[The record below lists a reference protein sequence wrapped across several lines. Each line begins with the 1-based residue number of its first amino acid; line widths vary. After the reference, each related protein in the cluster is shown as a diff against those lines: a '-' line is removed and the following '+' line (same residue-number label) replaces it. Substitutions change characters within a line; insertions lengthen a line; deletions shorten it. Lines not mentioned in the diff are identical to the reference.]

1 MEKTRVDKW
10 LWAVRIFKSRSMA
23 ADACKNGRVKLNG
36 QILKPSFLVHK
47 GDTLQVRKEHFNLVF
62 KILEVI
68 DKRVSAKLAEP
79 CYENQTSS
87 EELNKFKSWFLLGKP
102 NEFRDKGTGRPTK
115 KDRREI
121 DEYKTD
127 FVEDF
132 EEFSEENIAESDED
146 PFNFDE

>member
-1 MEKTRVDKW
+1 MDKTRVDKW

-36 QILKPSFLVHK
+36 QILKPSFIVHK
-47 GDTLQVRKEHFNLVF
+47 GDVLQVRKEHFNLVF
-62 KILEVI
+62 KVLEII

-87 EELNKFKSWFLLGKP
+87 EELNKFKSWFILGKP

-115 KDRREI
+115 KERRDIE
-121 DEYKTD
+121 EHKSD
-127 FVEDF
+127 FTEDF
-132 EEFSEENIAESDED
+132 EPDSGDLNAELDED